1 MAETDEMRKLVA
13 KIRSKYPEA
22 ETNDKGRRRDV
33 RIACGGLEDRIL
45 WLEQTIEKAEAA
57 TRR

>member
-1 MAETDEMRKLVA
+1 MSETDEMRKLVE
-13 KIRSKYPEA
+13 KIRKKYPEV

-33 RIACGGLEDRIL
+33 RIACDGLSDKIL
-45 WLEQTIEKAEAA
+45 WLEQTIDKVEAA